1 MGVPRAKLLILL
13 AFVVRDQEAGGS
25 NPLAPTKFFN
35 NIHIA
40 YGLREPPCDV
50 TFKFSQLSFSTLG
63 FSLTIV
69 PLPAVPFDTL
79 RCPLLEFGV
88 AACLQRKPQE
98 VSDALF
104 QIES

>member
-1 MGVPRAKLLILL
+1 
-13 AFVVRDQEAGGS
+13 
-25 NPLAPTKFFN
+25 
-35 NIHIA
+35 
-40 YGLREPPCDV
+40 
-50 TFKFSQLSFSTLG
+50 
-63 FSLTIV
+63 
-69 PLPAVPFDTL
+69 VPFDTL